1 MDIKKIQEKINSND
15 FSFNI
20 KDFLSLIDSQNVNE
34 NLLFLE
40 KVFLFCKSK
49 IDNEIKKINKIDTEK
64 FNFSKYQECVEVVNH
79 ILKLAPNLNIKKVL
93 PNLKTPIKQR
103 ISFLR
108 RKLRQ

>member
-15 FSFNI
+15 FNFNI
-20 KDFLSLIDSQNVNE
+20 NDFLSLIDSQNVNE

-49 IDNEIKKINKIDTEK
+49 IDNEIKKINKIDTEG

-79 ILKLAPNLNIKKVL
+79 ILKLVPNLN
-93 PNLKTPIKQR
+93 
-103 ISFLR
+103 FLSWI
-108 RKLRQ
+108 